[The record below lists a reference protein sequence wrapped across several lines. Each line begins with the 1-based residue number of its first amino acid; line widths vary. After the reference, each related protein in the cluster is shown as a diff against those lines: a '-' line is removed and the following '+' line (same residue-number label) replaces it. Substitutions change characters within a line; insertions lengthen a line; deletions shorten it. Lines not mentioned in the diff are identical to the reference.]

1 VVADSDIPHHHSRA
15 GQIHPFSQR
24 RLFSEKLVELRI
36 EIAHGR
42 RMACFLG
49 FVGQKA
55 LKTQK
60 TRRSVSRADGLPNLS
75 ILSFS
80 SSCAAKEKLP
90 HVK

>member
-1 VVADSDIPHHHSRA
+1 
-15 GQIHPFSQR
+15 
-24 RLFSEKLVELRI
+24 
-36 EIAHGR
+36 
-42 RMACFLG
+42 MACFLG

-90 HVK
+90 HVKYDGFLGAIFILFTVFSPMLCHKIRVLGC